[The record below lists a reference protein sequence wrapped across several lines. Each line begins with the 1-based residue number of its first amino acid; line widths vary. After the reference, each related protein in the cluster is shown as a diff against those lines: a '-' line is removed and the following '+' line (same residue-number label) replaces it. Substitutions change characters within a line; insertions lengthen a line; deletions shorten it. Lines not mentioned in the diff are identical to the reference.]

1 MKIVLPSAEIIT
13 EENPLKRIELAGRVC
28 YKSEDKITESSA
40 APFVQRLIARGHMT
54 PLEHARI
61 DIPIS
66 EMDDLEK
73 GRLVFPYGFES
84 RCFYDLPKNDET
96 WPINI
101 RDYLA
106 IGGDIQRVADGEFP
120 MANDFMTVRFIC
132 DIGMSRELL
141 RHRVFSACERSTRY
155 VRFDGEIEVV
165 LPVPF
170 EGYNDQTAKAQ
181 IWQNA
186 CVLAQDTYKGL
197 ISVGCSPQEARNVL
211 PLSLKTELVM
221 TGTHDQWKE
230 MLKLRLS
237 PKAHPQMHYL
247 MEKLVE
253 LPGFPPEDIEVPKWQ
268 PELGM
273 KGDKK

>member
-1 MKIVLPSAEIIT
+1 MKIVEPKVEIIT
-13 EENPLKRIELAGRVC
+13 EQNPLKRVEIAGRTC
-28 YKSEDKITESSA
+28 WQSEGKMTEDSA
-40 APFVQRLIARGHMT
+40 LPFVQRLIARGHMT

-132 DIGMSRELL
+132 DRAIANGLV
-141 RHRVFSACERSTRY
+141 RHRIFSFCQTSTRY
-155 VRFDGEIEVV
+155 VCYSGDIEFV

-170 EGYNDQTAKAQ
+170 DKYETGEETLWRWRRCCEKAE
-181 IWQNA
+181 A
-186 CVLAQDTYKGL
+186 SYHELLSLG
-197 ISVGCSPQEARNVL
+197 SSPQEARNVL

-221 TGTHDQWKE
+221 TGILGDWDTLIKMRSDKA
-230 MLKLRLS
+230 
-237 PKAHPQMHYL
+237 AHPQMQYL
-247 MEKLVE
+247 MKLLKEEMEKTNV
-253 LPGFPPEDIEVPKWQ
+253 
-268 PELGM
+268 
-273 KGDKK
+273 

>member
-1 MKIVLPSAEIIT
+1 MKIVEPKVEIIT
-13 EENPLKRIELAGRVC
+13 EQTPLKRIEIAGRTC
-28 YKSEDKITESSA
+28 WQSEGKITEDSA
-40 APFVQRLIARGHMT
+40 MPFVQRLIARGHMT

-155 VRFDGEIEVV
+155 VRFNGEIEFV

-170 EGYNDQTAKAQ
+170 EGYETGEETLWRWRRCCEKAE
-181 IWQNA
+181 A
-186 CVLAQDTYKGL
+186 SYHELLSLG
-197 ISVGCSPQEARNVL
+197 SSPQEARNVL

-221 TGTHDQWKE
+221 TGILGDWDTLIKMRSDKA
-230 MLKLRLS
+230 
-237 PKAHPQMHYL
+237 AHPQMQYL
-247 MEKLVE
+247 MKLLKEEKEKTNV
-253 LPGFPPEDIEVPKWQ
+253 
-268 PELGM
+268 
-273 KGDKK
+273 

>member
-1 MKIVLPSAEIIT
+1 MKIVEPKVEIIT
-13 EENPLKRIELAGRVC
+13 EQNPLKRIEIAGRTC
-28 YKSEDKITESSA
+28 WQSEGKITEDSA
-40 APFVQRLIARGHMT
+40 LPFVQRLIARGHMT

-120 MANDFMTVRFIC
+120 MADDYMTARFTC

-170 EGYNDQTAKAQ
+170 EGYNDQTVKAQ

-221 TGTHDQWKE
+221 TGIMGDWDTLIKMRSDKA
-230 MLKLRLS
+230 
-237 PKAHPQMHYL
+237 AHPQMQYL
-247 MEKLVE
+247 MKLLKEEKEKTNV
-253 LPGFPPEDIEVPKWQ
+253 
-268 PELGM
+268 
-273 KGDKK
+273 